1 MLPVNYVQSN
11 FGGRA
16 DGAPPS
22 HDPRL
27 RRSVF
32 VGDLSFFCTE
42 IDLANAFSRFGHVIT
57 VEIKRGRHGD
67 SLLHGFVEF
76 DNDTAAERAIQFMNG
91 RKWMGRRLRYEDT
104 L

>member
-1 MLPVNYVQSN
+1 MNYVQSTL
-11 FGGRA
+11 GGRV
-16 DGAPPS
+16 DGAPTV

-42 IDLANAFSRFGHVIT
+42 IDLANVFSRFGHVVT

-76 DNDTAAERAIQFMNG
+76 DCDASAELAIQHMNG
-91 RKWMGRRLRYEDT
+91 RKWMGRT
-104 L
+104 LK